1 MDKWPGFLRFT
12 TAVSARAVVRA
23 QRIFGVASAIV
34 FALVGLIFLVRPGD
48 VLTLFNSLSVRF
60 GLPQSPVDGGGFY
73 LVLAVAYMY
82 LVAVLAYMMYRR
94 PEVASYALLLA
105 HAKSASAAL
114 SLYMFLVHGRYLI
127 CLVNMAVDG
136 LLGAVAA
143 FFYRKGQGKP
153 A

>member
-1 MDKWPGFLRFT
+1 M
-12 TAVSARAVVRA
+12 VRA
-23 QRIFGVASAIV
+23 QRIFGLASAIV
-34 FALVGLIFLVRPGD
+34 FALVGMILLAWPGD
-48 VLTLFNSLSVRF
+48 VLGLFNRLSVGV

-82 LVAVLAYMMYRR
+82 LVTVLAYMMYRR
-94 PEVASYALLLA
+94 PEVGSYAQLLA
-105 HAKSASAAL
+105 HAKFASAAL

-136 LLGAVAA
+136 LLGATAT
-143 FFYRKGQGKP
+143 FFYRNGPGKP